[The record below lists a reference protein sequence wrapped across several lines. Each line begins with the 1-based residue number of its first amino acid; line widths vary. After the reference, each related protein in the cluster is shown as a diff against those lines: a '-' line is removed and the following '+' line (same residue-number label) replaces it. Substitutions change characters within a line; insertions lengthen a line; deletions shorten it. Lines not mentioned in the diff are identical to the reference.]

1 MKYAIL
7 TLALTAGAALCQEAE
22 TTTLPEPTQTQIE
35 DTQTTS
41 AAEETPVEDTQE
53 AVTLPFDSVE
63 ELLEAARLIDFKRP
77 WYKLAYAHHGAE
89 NISSGALW
97 LDEDVEGA
105 ELTALQLEDCIRLWV
120 YDYKHAEL
128 VWFKCTDSKIRVLLL
143 TTFYCG
149 MKPQICCFPAFG
161 KYAEQCF
168 GAEIGAQ
175 RLAEIQWVK
184 QHCEQLKE
192 IIGKQIQQAK
202 KYGTD
207 AYSD

>member
-1 MKYAIL
+1 MKYVIL
-7 TLALTAGAALCQEAE
+7 TLALTAGAALCQEAAP
-22 TTTLPEPTQTQIE
+22 TEPTAA
-35 DTQTTS
+35 TQTPS
-41 AAEETPVEDTQE
+41 ATGETQAEATQV
-53 AVTLPFDSVE
+53 AVTLPFDSVD

-77 WYKLAYAHHGAE
+77 WFKLAYAHHGAE

-128 VWFKCTDSKIRVLLL
+128 AWFKCTEPKVRVLLL

-175 RLAEIQWVK
+175 RLAEIQGVK

-207 AYSD
+207 ACSD

>member
-1 MKYAIL
+1 MKYVIL

-22 TTTLPEPTQTQIE
+22 PTEPTAA
-35 DTQTTS
+35 TQTP
-41 AAEETPVEDTQE
+41 AATEETQAEATQV
-53 AVTLPFDSVE
+53 AVRLPFDSVE

-77 WYKLAYAHHGAE
+77 WFKLAYAHHGAE

-128 VWFKCTDSKIRVLLL
+128 AWFKCTEPKVRVLLL

-192 IIGKQIQQAK
+192 IISKQIQQAK

-207 AYSD
+207 ACSD

>member
-1 MKYAIL
+1 MKYVIL
-7 TLALTAGAALCQEAE
+7 TLAITCGAALCQEAE
-22 TTTLPEPTQTQIE
+22 PTEPTAA
-35 DTQTTS
+35 TQTPCAT
-41 AAEETPVEDTQE
+41 EETQAEATQV

-77 WYKLAYAHHGAE
+77 WFKLAYAHHGAE

-128 VWFKCTDSKIRVLLL
+128 AWFKCTEPKVRVLLL

-184 QHCEQLKE
+184 QHRAQLIKV
-192 IIGKQIQQAK
+192 IGKQITQAK
-202 KYGTD
+202 QLASDKSTD
-207 AYSD
+207 

>member
-1 MKYAIL
+1 MKYVIL
-7 TLALTAGAALCQEAE
+7 TLALTGGAALCQEAE
-22 TTTLPEPTQTQIE
+22 PTEPTAA
-35 DTQTTS
+35 TQTPS
-41 AAEETPVEDTQE
+41 ATGETQAEATQV

-77 WYKLAYAHHGAE
+77 WFKLAYAHHGAE

-128 VWFKCTDSKIRVLLL
+128 AWFKCTEPKVRVLLL

-207 AYSD
+207 ACSD

>member
-1 MKYAIL
+1 MKYVIL
-7 TLALTAGAALCQEAE
+7 TLAITCGAALCQEAAP
-22 TTTLPEPTQTQIE
+22 TEPTAA
-35 DTQTTS
+35 TQTPS
-41 AAEETPVEDTQE
+41 ATEETQAEATQV

-77 WYKLAYAHHGAE
+77 WFKLAYAHHGAE

-128 VWFKCTDSKIRVLLL
+128 AWFKCTEPKVRVLLL

-149 MKPQICCFPAFG
+149 MKPHICCFPAFG

-184 QHCEQLKE
+184 QHRAQLIKV
-192 IIGKQIQQAK
+192 IGKQITQAK
-202 KYGTD
+202 QLASDKSTD
-207 AYSD
+207 